1 MNPRIICEQ
10 VHIAPVCTIFAKN
23 ETDMTLQQM
32 QYITAVS
39 RLRHFARA
47 AKECGVTQPTLSAM
61 IRKLEEELGVTL
73 FERSSQLVEPTPT
86 GQLVIEEAQAM
97 LDCERRI
104 RDIIAEQQ
112 HSLRGTFR
120 LGILPTIAPYLLPR
134 VMPWLGRKFP
144 ELNLHVTEM
153 KTGDIKEA
161 LTRGEIDAAVAVS
174 VSGLDGFNQTRLYY
188 EQFVAYVSRESP
200 LFSNRHIVVS
210 DIRNESL
217 WLLDEGHCFRDQ
229 LVKFCQLKAA
239 DKSKSNY
246 LLGSIETFMRMVESG
261 NGITFIPELALE
273 QLSPQQKEL
282 ARPFGLPIPV
292 REVVMLTT
300 EKFIR
305 KAVQDTITDA
315 IVTHVP
321 ERMLRLNNTEQ
332 RI

>member
-1 MNPRIICEQ
+1 
-10 VHIAPVCTIFAKN
+10 
-23 ETDMTLQQM
+23 MTLQQM

-73 FERSSQLVEPTPT
+73 FERSSQQVEPTPT
-86 GQLVIEEAQAM
+86 GRLVIEEAQAM

-161 LTRGEIDAAVAVS
+161 LARREIDAAIAVS
-174 VSGLDGFNQTRLYY
+174 VGELDGFRQTSLYY

-200 LFSNRHIVVS
+200 LFSHRHIVVS
-210 DIRNESL
+210 DIRNEPL

-229 LVKFCQLKAA
+229 LVKFCRLKAA
-239 DKSKSNY
+239 DRSKTNY

-300 EKFIR
+300 GKFIR
-305 KAVQDTITDA
+305 KAVLDTITDA

>member
-1 MNPRIICEQ
+1 
-10 VHIAPVCTIFAKN
+10 
-23 ETDMTLQQM
+23 MTLQQM
-32 QYITAVS
+32 QYVTAVN

-61 IRKLEEELGVTL
+61 IRKLEEELGVAI
-73 FERSSQLVEPTPT
+73 FERSSQQVEPTPA
-86 GQLVIEEAQAM
+86 GLLVIEEAQAM

-104 RDIIAEQQ
+104 RDIIDEQRQ
-112 HSLRGTFR
+112 SLCGTFR
-120 LGILPTIAPYLLPR
+120 MGILPTIAPYLLPR
-134 VMPWLGRKFP
+134 FMPWLGKRYP
-144 ELNLHVTEM
+144 ELNLHVSEM
-153 KTGDIKEA
+153 KTEEIKDA
-161 LTRGEIDAAVAVS
+161 LARRDIDAAVAVNID
-174 VSGLDGFNQTRLYY
+174 GLEGFTQTTLYY
-188 EQFVAYVSRESP
+188 EQFVAYVSRESS
-200 LFSNRHIVVS
+200 LFARRNIVVS

-273 QLSPQQKEL
+273 QLTSQQKEL

-300 EKFIR
+300 GKFIR
-305 KAVQDTITDA
+305 KAILDTIINA
-315 IVTHVP
+315 IVAHIP
-321 ERMLRLNNTEQ
+321 KRMLQLNNTEQ